1 MAHKYS
7 NKTKSA
13 VHRNMK
19 NNIRMLR
26 SVHKSYNEALQS
38 GSEDDTLDKILE
50 TYKAE
55 ATSARLIE
63 FRK

>member
-1 MAHKYS
+1 MAHKLS
-7 NKTKSA
+7 METKSA

-26 SVHKSYNEALQS
+26 SVYRSYNEALQS
-38 GSEDDTLDKILE
+38 GSEDETLVTILE

-55 ATSARLIE
+55 ATSAKLIN
-63 FRK
+63 FQ